1 MIENLTY
8 YPRHGYRETHRA
20 TQDGY
25 PTGLLHQRGRA
36 AVSPQIGQDATVV
49 CLDWDGGRDASDQPR
64 GLAQH
69 AAVGRT
75 RSDDEARRKQKRAD
89 N

>member
-49 CLDWDGGRDASDQPR
+49 CLDWDGGRDAPGPAARAGAAR
-64 GLAQH
+64 G
-69 AAVGRT
+69 RWPNEI
-75 RSDDEARRKQKRAD
+75 R
-89 N
+89 